1 MVPQPQSPPVLRLE
15 YPRSN
20 SLTLSRVS
28 RLGSSCSHAPS
39 NWTLLE
45 TVSVQV
51 TNTKGSTTTNT
62 NDAHTTAQD
71 TMTCNGTANVVVDVS
86 LQTCEAAGSVNFPV
100 TLGGWVWFY
109 YGSKKNGHYECMQ
122 AVLVCV
128 VQRKLLKTFGV
139 TRGCQSRCERCQ
151 PYRPPSGDSVP
162 YC

>member
-1 MVPQPQSPPVLRLE
+1 MLRLE